1 MKTLSIDEQTY
12 KRLTSLLEEV
22 VHSKR
27 RNIDYNDFI
36 NELIDVYQESKWG
49 HIGSDV
55 AGG

>member
-49 HIGSDV
+49 HIGSDI

>member
-49 HIGSDV
+49 HSGSDV

>member
-27 RNIDYNDFI
+27 RNIDYNDII

-49 HIGSDV
+49 HIGSEV